1 MKPPEVED
9 NRESNR
15 FHKLPPKASQS
26 NNRGL
31 VVLVDKHEKFM
42 GRKREREQD
51 HTLTCSV
58 KAPIDYK
65 K

>member
-1 MKPPEVED
+1 MRPPEVED
-9 NRESNR
+9 NRDPNCV
-15 FHKLPPKASQS
+15 HKFSPKTSQS
-26 NNRGL
+26 NDRGL
-31 VVLVDKHEKFM
+31 VVLVDSNKKFM

-51 HTLTCSV
+51 LTLTCSA